1 MPVPPAGVVTAG
13 VMLGE
18 LRRGRIVPHHQL
30 FMAYGTE
37 FPARLVLKPD
47 DPRVA
52 RYLAGE
58 EIESDAAGY
67 TAVLLDCA
75 GALLTLGGGKSSG
88 GRLKNYYPKGL
99 RAR

>member
-1 MPVPPAGVVTAG
+1 MD
-13 VMLGE
+13 
-18 LRRGRIVPHHQL
+18 
-30 FMAYGTE
+30 
-37 FPARLVLKPD
+37 FPAKLVLAPED
-47 DPRVA
+47 ARVM

-67 TAVLLDCA
+67 TAVLLDFG

-99 RAR
+99 RVR